1 MKFSGMVGNGPMNKK
16 LNFDGDPVTIQAL
29 FPGYV
34 ATGRY
39 GKRLTDI
46 NLLLILIRQMAAL
59 ARRVL
64 TEVCTVPL
72 LRLVLTWFENRAPLR
87 QRRIVESLRRCR
99 ADVLWEATAVTA
111 FTVLHSNATEH

>member
-1 MKFSGMVGNGPMNKK
+1 MFSG
-16 LNFDGDPVTIQAL
+16 F
-29 FPGYV
+29 V

-46 NLLLILIRQMAAL
+46 NLLLLLIRQMAAL

-72 LRLVLTWFENRAPLR
+72 LRLVLTWFENRAHLR
-87 QRRIVESLRRCR
+87 EGRIVESLRRCR
-99 ADVLWEATAVTA
+99 ADVLWEATVVAA
-111 FTVLHSNATEH
+111 FVVFNYNATQH